1 MVTLKK
7 LATGVAGVAL
17 ALGVSAASASVI
29 DFTRASTGTT
39 GSILGGSVT
48 WTMTA
53 NGVLN
58 NSQAFDGLTTPVGS
72 PLSFQTDGY
81 GVGANDDEVT
91 TVPGKPQEVITLTF
105 SQATLIDAIYFLD
118 LFVSGAGSHET
129 GVATFDGTTSVQ
141 LVATDLV
148 HTGSGYV
155 AATFAPILATV
166 VQFTVL
172 ASNDAHGYADGA
184 LAGVGIAP
192 VPVPAAGLL
201 LAGGLGG
208 LAALRRRKKA

>member
-7 LATGVAGVAL
+7 MVAGVAGVAL

-39 GSILGGSVT
+39 GTILGGTVN

-58 NSQAFDGLTTPVGS
+58 NSQAFDGKTTPVGS

-81 GVGANDDEVT
+81 GVGAKDDEIT
-91 TVPGKPQEVITLTF
+91 TTPKSQEIITLTF
-105 SQATLIDAIYFLD
+105 DKATLIDAIYFLD
-118 LFVSGAGSHET
+118 LFVARVGGSKEV
-129 GVATFDGTTSVQ
+129 GVATFDGLTQVLLT
-141 LVATDLV
+141 ATDLAN
-148 HTGSGYV
+148 TGSGYV

-166 VQFTVL
+166 VTFTVL
-172 ASNDAHGYADGA
+172 DSNDA
-184 LAGVGIAP
+184 
-192 VPVPAAGLL
+192 
-201 LAGGLGG
+201 
-208 LAALRRRKKA
+208 